1 LNAPGSGELHF
12 LLDRG
17 GSLIVFQETES
28 AWAGVLAFT
37 SEQKARDFI
46 ATSHLDVAE
55 IAAIDR
61 GDAEAV
67 VALVTNVKR
76 RAVRYVLLDLE
87 YPDRFRRR
95 SLRAGTG
102 ASDDP
107 PSRALSRWRWRSES
121 SRSNRRVCASG
132 TSRN

>member
-1 LNAPGSGELHF
+1 LNASGSGELYF

-28 AWAGVLAFT
+28 AWVGVLAFT

-46 ATSHLDVAE
+46 ATSHLEAAE

-76 RAVRYVLLDLE
+76 RAVRYVLLDLDYRTGRCIQIDFE
-87 YPDRFRRR
+87 GDRFGQERERQLAPR
-95 SLRAGTG
+95 PAH
-102 ASDDP
+102 
-107 PSRALSRWRWRSES
+107 
-121 SRSNRRVCASG
+121 
-132 TSRN
+132 